1 MVVNMNDYDYEE
13 LKEEDARNEL
23 DKYAGD
29 TDTILQDE
37 KKRTKLL
44 DKAHKLCIRLNNV
57 PFIGHLLNTVV
68 DSCSLV
74 KDVAEGNY
82 QAPLSTVAM
91 LIGGIIYLVS
101 PVDIIPDF
109 IPLVGYFDDA
119 NIWKYILD
127 TLEKDL
133 NDYRY
138 FKYDQENY

>member
-29 TDTILQDE
+29 TDIILQDE

-74 KDVAEGNY
+74 KYVAEGNY

-91 LIGGIIYLVS
+91 LIGGIIYLFS